1 VEFRNA
7 SGGRSLR
14 GREALER
21 IVRAAGGAHLSL
33 VRQGSEEIA
42 ASDGAVRVAVPVLEL
57 VGGRAIHAT
66 ATFEVSHD
74 TITAIDVGSEL
85 LRP

>member
-1 VEFRNA
+1 
-7 SGGRSLR
+7 
-14 GREALER
+14 
-21 IVRAAGGAHLSL
+21 